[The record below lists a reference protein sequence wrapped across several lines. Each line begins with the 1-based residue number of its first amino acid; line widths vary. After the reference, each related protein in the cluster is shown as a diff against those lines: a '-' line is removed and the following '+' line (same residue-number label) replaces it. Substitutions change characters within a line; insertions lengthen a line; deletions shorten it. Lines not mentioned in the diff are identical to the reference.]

1 MRDIVTPRHL
11 PSREIHRSDDPAK
24 PITRSLARSFAY
36 LGQRNA
42 IAGSRP
48 RRCDEKI
55 GARSRR
61 RPDRWMHAR
70 G

>member
-1 MRDIVTPRHL
+1 MGDIVTPRHL
-11 PSREIHRSDDPAK
+11 PSREIHRSNGAQRN
-24 PITRSLARSFAY
+24 RSLARSFAY

-42 IAGSRP
+42 IVGSRP